1 MQTRKLWF
9 VILGLLV
16 AAILALGGIAGY
28 KLGYIGGHKLPT
40 ASSFKADEKLGEVS
54 AETVAKNLEKEG
66 IDVRIISTFSA
77 KPAGSFL
84 GYDGHKEG
92 KRVPAGATVKVKASA
107 GPGVPEGTAGTKV
120 TAAQKTLEAMGV
132 PVHYKKMI
140 VSDTDAHPE
149 GSVVMT
155 FPGDGQGVPDR
166 DKGIF
171 VGVATSGEGI
181 PTDILGQ
188 GIDDVATQLESAGY
202 KVKKEGRLA
211 RAGQTN
217 KVVGSKP
224 APGAPLDAGQ
234 VVTLYYGVTAEN
246 FEQSM
251 TEVTEPWV
259 TEGAGLTIFS
269 SLAVLAGTYCKTT
282 VIDPAVDCITLQ
294 AHNDLYHSSTYA
306 DGIKDLNTD
315 TQLYPTMH
323 SFELFVLKPHS
334 GSARYP
340 SSGADNLLFSKGWN
354 MMELFTHSDIIYC
367 GDTALVREPVYCDH
381 GVPKPITDLP
391 SGMDSTT
398 GLEIRMDEFL
408 TIASA
413 GADLDAFLDSGYV
426 DSQAQDEA
434 SKQKAVDRSRPFIL
448 KRDSSL
454 YDETS
459 YPYEGH
465 PGYTFTPSIAEE
477 NEEYYEPLVAFKPGV
492 SNETAYYLVDGSTL
506 NWDNLDDF
514 TDVASTA
521 ESEGEAT
528 DKTSIPDSL
537 FGTYEFLGFHDVQIP
552 GVAFMTINKDGTF
565 TGNRSVLNDM
575 SDDPQYPNGT
585 NYVSQ
590 FEGSLSEVDGS
601 ANDGSY
607 RFRCHGP
614 TQTDTPGEVRERDGV
629 RIETTDVSEF
639 FGPCTSA
646 AFYPAGYPLESIPPQ
661 FRDAVTAGVGTSAKL
676 ERAVFVFDSVHGGA
690 YVPAR

>member
-28 KLGYIGGHKLPT
+28 KLGYIRGHKLPT

-120 TAAQKTLEAMGV
+120 TTAQKTLEAMGV

-155 FPGDGQGVPDR
+155 YPGDGQAVPNR
-166 DKGIF
+166 ERGIY
-171 VGVATSGEGI
+171 VGVATTGEGL
-181 PTDILGQ
+181 PTDVLGKDV
-188 GIDDVATQLESAGY
+188 DDVVDQLTTAGY
-202 KVKKEGRLA
+202 IVKKEGRLA
-211 RAGQTN
+211 RAGQAN

-340 SSGADNLLFSKGWN
+340 SSGAGNLLFSKGWN

-492 SNETAYYLVDGSTL
+492 SDETAYYLVDGSSIAWDELPNNTELSGDEDQAHQTTL
-506 NWDNLDDF
+506 P
-514 TDVASTA
+514 
-521 ESEGEAT
+521 SELTGNYV
-528 DKTSIPDSL
+528 
-537 FGTYEFLGFHDVQIP
+537 FRGFP
-552 GVAFMTINKDGTF
+552 GHWSAYLEVHEDGTF
-565 TGNRSVLNDM
+565 IGYTAEHFGYSE
-575 SDDPQYPNGT
+575 DPQYPNGT
-585 NYVSQ
+585 TYVAN
-590 FEGSLSEVDGS
+590 FDGTLSSNTGKES
-601 ANDGSY
+601 DGSY
-607 RFRCHGP
+607 QLQCEGLR
-614 TQTDTPGEVRERDGV
+614 QSDTPG
-629 RIETTDVSEF
+629 TTEGDNGSLIKTTELISV
-639 FGPCTSA
+639 FGSCSSA
-646 AFYPAGYPLESIPPQ
+646 TFYPKDYSLQSIPESA
-661 FRDAVTAGVGTSAKL
+661 REAVVEAQGESDGLLNSVL
-676 ERAVFVFDSVHGGA
+676 IFDSVDGGVFLHA
-690 YVPAR
+690 Q